1 MRTIRPFL
9 FLIAIVALLAACGG
23 STAASAGSA
32 AQPAALPADEA
43 VGNGGGRGL
52 SDGAAGAPTA
62 NPQPASGVGGGQIAA
77 VDDAKIIR
85 TGTMAIEVS
94 DVGSALRSARD
105 AIVGLGGYVGASTTS
120 NDGDQPSAE
129 ITYRIPAAKWETALD
144 SLRSLNG
151 LTKKVVTEH
160 TQAVE
165 VTSQVIDLQAR
176 ITNLRASETALQ
188 GIAEKAT
195 KISDV
200 LEVQAQLTQTRGEIK
215 TLTAQLKDLND
226 RAGYATL
233 TVQFNVPVLAVE
245 VAQKG
250 WDPASVI
257 DEATASMVSVLQ
269 GLATAGIWF
278 VIVWLP
284 IILIVGLVAVIA
296 VAIAR
301 RLGYGRRTPGGVPPA
316 PIVGEG

>member
-1 MRTIRPFL
+1 MRTIRSLL
-9 FLIAIVALLAACGG
+9 FLIVVAMLIAACG
-23 STAASAGSA
+23 SAASSA
-32 AQPAALPADEA
+32 APAAQGASGVDT
-43 VGNGGGRGL
+43 VGNGGGKALGG
-52 SDGAAGAPTA
+52 SAEGAPTA
-62 NPQPASGVGGGQIAA
+62 NPAPVTGVGGGQVAA

-85 TGTMAIEVS
+85 TGTMSIEVS
-94 DVGSALRSARD
+94 DVGSALRVARD
-105 AIVGLGGYVGASTTS
+105 AIVGLGGYLGASTTS
-120 NDGDQPSAE
+120 NEGDQPSAE
-129 ITYRIPAAKWETALD
+129 ITYRIPAAKWEAALD
-144 SLRSLNG
+144 ILRGLNG
-151 LTKKVVTEH
+151 LTRKVVTEH
-160 TQAVE
+160 TEAVE

-176 ITNLRASETALQ
+176 IANLRASETALQ
-188 GIAEKAT
+188 GIAAKAT

-200 LEVQAQLTQTRGEIK
+200 LEVQAQLTQTRGEIE

-233 TVQFNVPVLAVE
+233 TVQFNAPILAVE

-250 WDPASVI
+250 WEPTAIV
-257 DEATASMVSVLQ
+257 DEAAAATVSFFQ

-284 IILIVGLVAVIA
+284 ILLIVGLVAATV

-301 RLGYGRRTPGGVPPA
+301 RFGYGRRTPGGLPPA